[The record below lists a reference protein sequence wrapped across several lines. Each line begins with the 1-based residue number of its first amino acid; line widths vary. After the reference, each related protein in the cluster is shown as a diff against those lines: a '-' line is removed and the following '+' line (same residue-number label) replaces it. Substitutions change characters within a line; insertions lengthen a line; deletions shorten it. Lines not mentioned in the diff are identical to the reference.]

1 MSTKEVEW
9 DGIPVPRRYWAIL
22 AIAMGITVS
31 VLDGTIA
38 NVALPSI
45 AGDLDATPSM
55 SIWIVNA
62 YQLAIVVSLLSLSS
76 LGDIWGYKRVYI
88 AGLLIFSV
96 TSLACALST
105 SLTQLTVARVFQGFG
120 AAALAS
126 VNTTLIR
133 IIYPRRFLGRG
144 LGINA
149 LVVAVSA
156 AGGPTIAAGI
166 LSIASWPWLFAI
178 NVPIVIVA
186 LILSCKFLP
195 SNPVKDSGRTFDW
208 KSGIMNALTF
218 GLLIFSI
225 EGFTHDMN
233 WKVLLPM
240 IAAVFV
246 IGYFFVR
253 RQLSQTYPLLPVDLL
268 RIPIFSLSV
277 GTSICSFVA
286 QMLAMVSLP
295 FFLQHTLGK
304 SEVATG
310 ILLTPWPLAT
320 MIAAPLAGK
329 LIERVHAGLLGGIG
343 LSIFAG
349 GLFLLA
355 VLADK
360 VSGVE
365 IALFMVMCGFGFGLF
380 QTPNNSILISSAPQN
395 RSGSAS
401 GMLGMSRLTGQTTG
415 ASLVALMFV
424 MFPVNG
430 TYASLYL
437 AGIFAF
443 VAAVVSFTRVSLPEP
458 ELLRGNAKKKS

>member
-253 RQLSQTYPLLPVDLL
+253 RQLSQIYPLLPVDLL

-360 VSGVE
+360 VSGVG
-365 IALFMVMCGFGFGLF
+365 IALFMAMCGFGFGLF

-424 MFPVNG
+424 MFPVDG

-443 VAAVVSFTRVSLPEP
+443 VAAVVSFMRVSLPEP
-458 ELLRGNAKKKS
+458 ELLRGKAKKKS